1 MGYDRRRLLE
11 SKVDPM
17 AVEEAR
23 ALIESEARLSLAVA
37 AGELGV
43 WDWDLVTN
51 AMTYSAEARTIYGFP
66 ADVPVSFEQVRD
78 ATHPEDL
85 PRTMAMSRRAVD
97 PALRENL
104 PYEYRIVRPGGEI
117 RWVLARGRAV
127 FSGVGVDAVAQRYIG
142 VIQDITQAKAT
153 ALALEASEARLRES
167 EAQLRALADNIP
179 GGMIYQ
185 GEAGP
190 GGERRFTFVSSN
202 CERLHGVK
210 AEAAMADP
218 MALYG
223 LISPEDLPGL
233 MAAEEAAL
241 AAGAPM
247 DHEIRTRGKDGARR
261 WQRVTAAPRRL
272 ADGRVVWDGI
282 QTDIDERKR
291 AEQALQS
298 LNAELEA
305 RVAEAVRERLE
316 AEESLRQAQKMEVLG
331 QLTGGVAH
339 DFNNLLTIIIG
350 GLDIIRRSAPDDRNR
365 IGRATEMA
373 LQGAERAAGLTN
385 RLLAFSR
392 RHPLSPGPCDV
403 NALIAGMSDLLR
415 GTLGETIDLEEIIA
429 PGLGPADVDCQQ
441 LEAAILNLALNARD
455 AMPSGGVLRLETA
468 NADLDEDYAASQTEV
483 APGVYVAISITD
495 TGHGIPN
502 TDLGRVFEPFFTTK
516 EVGKGTGLGLSMVYG
531 FAKQSG
537 GHVTIDS
544 VEGKGTTVRLFLPRH
559 HGAAEPR
566 GTPSK
571 SLAPL
576 GRRDEVV
583 LVVEDNAEVRT
594 YSRSLLEELGY
605 AVLEAAEAREAV
617 DILKTDAPVDLLFT
631 DVVLPGMSGRALA
644 EEAGR
649 LRPGLEVLFTTGY
662 ARDAIVHGGRLESG
676 VNLIAKPFTFD
687 QLARRV
693 REALD
698 AARSRRRF
706 RAPT

>member
-1 MGYDRRRLLE
+1 
-11 SKVDPM
+11 
-17 AVEEAR
+17 
-23 ALIESEARLSLAVA
+23 
-37 AGELGV
+37 
-43 WDWDLVTN
+43 
-51 AMTYSAEARTIYGFP
+51 
-66 ADVPVSFEQVRD
+66 
-78 ATHPEDL
+78 
-85 PRTMAMSRRAVD
+85 
-97 PALRENL
+97 
-104 PYEYRIVRPGGEI
+104 
-117 RWVLARGRAV
+117 
-127 FSGVGVDAVAQRYIG
+127 
-142 VIQDITQAKAT
+142 
-153 ALALEASEARLRES
+153 
-167 EAQLRALADNIP
+167 
-179 GGMIYQ
+179 
-185 GEAGP
+185 
-190 GGERRFTFVSSN
+190 
-202 CERLHGVK
+202 
-210 AEAAMADP
+210 
-218 MALYG
+218 
-223 LISPEDLPGL
+223 
-233 MAAEEAAL
+233 
-241 AAGAPM
+241 
-247 DHEIRTRGKDGARR
+247 
-261 WQRVTAAPRRL
+261 
-272 ADGRVVWDGI
+272 
-282 QTDIDERKR
+282 
-291 AEQALQS
+291 
-298 LNAELEA
+298 
-305 RVAEAVRERLE
+305 
-316 AEESLRQAQKMEVLG
+316 
-331 QLTGGVAH
+331 
-339 DFNNLLTIIIG
+339 
-350 GLDIIRRSAPDDRNR
+350 
-365 IGRATEMA
+365 
-373 LQGAERAAGLTN
+373 
-385 RLLAFSR
+385 
-392 RHPLSPGPCDV
+392 
-403 NALIAGMSDLLR
+403 MSDLLR